1 MLLVFIILVT
11 LIVLNLEITVPLF
24 FNHTQIGVDWKTH
37 ILRLYLPC
45 FMLPFIL
52 SFYRSNTLSQL
63 KNLLIRSMNDHDI
76 ILVWFQP
83 FVRLIRR
90 LILRIIIF
98 NTHLESCWNLG
109 NIIDFIIFWTARF
122 NDSFKRR
129 ALLKLLAFINT
140 SIGWITWFL
149 RKYFHFTAL
158 LIFLKV
164 TIIFHK
170 VFANWDTLLLL
181 MTLIWLFFLIDI
193 NLVSIRMHLVNCY

>member
-52 SFYRSNTLSQL
+52 SVYRSNTLSQL
-63 KNLLIRSMNDHDI
+63 KNLFIRSINDHDI
-76 ILVWFQP
+76 ILVWFQS
-83 FVRLIRR
+83 FVRLILR

-109 NIIDFIIFWTARF
+109 NIIDLIVFRTAWF

-129 ALLKLLAFINT
+129 ALLKLWAFINT
-140 SIGWITWFL
+140 FIGWITWFL
-149 RKYFHFTAL
+149 RKYFDFTAL

-164 TIIFHK
+164 TIIFEK
-170 VFANWDTLLLL
+170 VFANRDTLLRF
-181 MTLIWLFFLIDI
+181 MTILWLFFLTDI
-193 NLVSIRMHLVNCY
+193 NLVSIRVHLVNC